1 MFMEFD
7 AVIIG
12 SGLGGLS
19 CAAYLARNGWKV
31 LVLEK
36 HSIPGGYA
44 TDFKRGDF
52 IFDVSLDMMPGV
64 GKGQNL
70 YKFLDW
76 CGVGEK
82 IKFSKLRYFGRLIF
96 PDHDIRLP
104 SGDLDGVISVLDKNF
119 PHERE
124 GIRSL
129 FKEMTKI
136 DDDVSKFVI
145 SKAPLWLQLPIF
157 PFRYRAFYPVL
168 KKTGAQLF
176 DKHLKD
182 KRLKALL
189 LANWVF
195 YGLPPSKLNIVY
207 SVWPNIKYWKLGAY
221 YPRGG
226 SHAISNAFVDVIRQN
241 NGEVVMNSEVSSIII
256 ENAKAIGV
264 LTKKGEKY
272 LGKNV
277 ISNACAAET
286 FHNLVGEKNLS
297 KKFVTRIGKTEPSST
312 GFCVYLGL
320 DEGFGTRPEN
330 LEDDEIFISNTYDL
344 DEDYRWSLNCE
355 VDKATIFTT
364 LHPNVDST
372 NAKGNKF
379 FMRLTQAQGY
389 EYWRK
394 YEKDYSM
401 GNKDVYKKE
410 KERMAKILIERVEKV
425 NPGFSKH
432 IEVIE
437 VATPLTLKR
446 YTGNQNGATMGLAN
460 TVDQCSPMDRMSQK
474 TPIKNLY
481 LSSAWT
487 FPGGGQIAVIICG
500 YRLGRQLV
508 GR

>member
-1 MFMEFD
+1 MEHD
-7 AVIIG
+7 AIIIG

-52 IFDVSLDMMPGV
+52 IFDVSLDMIPGV
-64 GKGQNL
+64 GRGQDL
-70 YKFLDW
+70 YELLDW

-82 IKFSKLRYFGRLIF
+82 IEFSKLRYFGRLIF

-104 SGDLDGVISVLDKNF
+104 SGDLGGVLSVLEKNF
-119 PHERE
+119 PQERE

-129 FKEMTKI
+129 FKEMTGI
-136 DDDVSKFVI
+136 DDDVSKFGI

-157 PFRYRAFYPVL
+157 PLRYRALFPVL

-182 KRLKALL
+182 NRLKAIL

-207 SVWPNIKYWKLGAY
+207 SVQPNMKYWKLGCY

-226 SHAISNAFVDVIRQN
+226 SQAISNAFVDVIKQN
-241 NGEVVMNSEVSSIII
+241 NGEVVLNSEVTSIMI
-256 ENAKAIGV
+256 ENGIATGV
-264 LTKKGEKY
+264 LTKKGVKY

-286 FHNLVGEKNLS
+286 FYNLVGEKNLS
-297 KKFVTRIGKTEPSST
+297 KKFVTRMGKMELSLP

-320 DEGFGTRPEN
+320 DEGFSTRPEN
-330 LEDDEIFISNTYDL
+330 IEDDEIFISNTYDL
-344 DEDYRWSLNCE
+344 DEAYRWSLNCD

-364 LHPNVDST
+364 LHPNVD
-372 NAKGNKF
+372 NIQKKGKF
-379 FMRLTQAQGY
+379 FMRLTQLHGY

-394 YEKDYSM
+394 YENNYSA
-401 GNKDVYKKE
+401 GNKNDYKKE

-425 NPGFSKH
+425 IPGFSKH

-446 YTGNQNGATMGLAN
+446 YTGNQNGAVMGFAN
-460 TVDQCSPMDRMSQK
+460 TADQGSPMDRMSQK

-487 FPGGGQIAVIICG
+487 FPGGGQIAVILCG
-500 YRLGRQLV
+500 YRLGRHLV